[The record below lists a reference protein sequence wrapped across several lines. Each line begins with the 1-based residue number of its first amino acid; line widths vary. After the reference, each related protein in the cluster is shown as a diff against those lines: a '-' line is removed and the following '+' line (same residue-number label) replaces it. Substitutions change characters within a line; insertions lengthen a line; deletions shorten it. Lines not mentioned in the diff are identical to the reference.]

1 MRIMKEF
8 INQLME
14 GKNLSIKQAAE
25 AMNLIMSGKAT
36 KAQIAGFITA
46 LRMKGETVEE
56 ITGCAQ
62 VMRDKATEVK
72 PKEPIVVD
80 TCGTGGD
87 GVGTFNISTT
97 TALVIA
103 GAGVPVA
110 KHGNR
115 SVSSRSGSADVLETL
130 GVNLELSSQE
140 VAKAVDEIGIGFLY
154 APKFH
159 KAMKHAIGPRKEL
172 GIRTVFNILGPL
184 TNPARAKR
192 QVLGV
197 YDPELTSVLA
207 RVLGNLGVEKAF
219 VVHGAGGLDE
229 ISILGETKVSYLC
242 DGKVEELTIHPNDFG
257 LSVAELEAIKGGTV
271 QDNAEITLEI
281 LKGESGPTRDII
293 LLNSAAGLLVAD
305 QVDNLEEGVE
315 LAAKIIDSGKALE
328 KLEELISYTKKVY
341 NEQKSGYKC
350 S

>member
-1 MRIMKEF
+1 MKNF
-8 INQLME
+8 INQIME

>member
-1 MRIMKEF
+1 MRIMKNF
-8 INQLME
+8 INQIME

>member
-1 MRIMKEF
+1 MKEF

-97 TALVIA
+97 TSLVIA

-115 SVSSRSGSADVLETL
+115 SVSSRSGSADVLEAL

-229 ISILGETKVSYLC
+229 ISILGETKVSHLC
-242 DGKVEELTIHPNDFG
+242 DGKVEEFTIHPNDFG
-257 LSVAELEAIKGGTV
+257 LAVAELAAIKGGTV

-293 LLNSAAGLLVAD
+293 LLNSAAGLLIAD

>member
-1 MRIMKEF
+1 MKEF

-115 SVSSRSGSADVLETL
+115 SVSSRSGSADVLEAL

-192 QVLGV
+192 QVLWV

-293 LLNSAAGLLVAD
+293 LLNSAAGLLIAD

>member
-1 MRIMKEF
+1 MKEF

>member
-1 MRIMKEF
+1 MMKEF

-115 SVSSRSGSADVLETL
+115 SVSSRSGSADVLEAL

-293 LLNSAAGLLVAD
+293 LLNSAAGLLIAD

>member
-1 MRIMKEF
+1 MKEF

-36 KAQIAGFITA
+36 KAQITGFITA

>member
-1 MRIMKEF
+1 MKEF

-115 SVSSRSGSADVLETL
+115 SVSSRSGSADVLEAL

-293 LLNSAAGLLVAD
+293 LLNSAAGLLIAD

>member
-1 MRIMKEF
+1 MMKEF

-115 SVSSRSGSADVLETL
+115 SVSSRSGSADVLEAL

-192 QVLGV
+192 QVLWV

-293 LLNSAAGLLVAD
+293 LLNSAAGLLIAD